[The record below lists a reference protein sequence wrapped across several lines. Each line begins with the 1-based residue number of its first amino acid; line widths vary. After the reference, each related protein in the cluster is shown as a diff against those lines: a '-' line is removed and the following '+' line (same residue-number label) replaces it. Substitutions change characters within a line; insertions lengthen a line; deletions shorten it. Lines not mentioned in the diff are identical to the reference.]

1 MKTNAFVKL
10 VTVMAVSLG
19 LATVACSGGEPEYMG
34 SCMMMRTN
42 IVLSCMDFFG
52 EDNRGA
58 AEFTCKEFAKPSH
71 FTTTKLLTARCP
83 AEGKTSTTVQGYE
96 DSDARHETSVYEYD
110 MKYMEAA
117 K

>member
-19 LATVACSGGEPEYMG
+19 LASVACSGEPEYVG
-34 SCMMMRTN
+34 SCMMKSEGSLT
-42 IVLSCMDFFG
+42 CADFFG
-52 EDNRGA
+52 EENRGA
-58 AEFTCKEFAKPSH
+58 AEFTCRELAKPTH
-71 FTTTKLLTARCP
+71 FTTTKLLTGRCP

-96 DSDARHETSVYEYD
+96 ESDGRHETSNYVND
-110 MKYMEAA
+110 IKYMEAA

>member
-34 SCMMMRTN
+34 SCMQKTEGGMICT
-42 IVLSCMDFFG
+42 DYFG
-52 EDNRGA
+52 EDMRGG
-58 AEFTCKEFAKPSH
+58 AEKVCKEFAKPTH
-71 FTTTKLLTARCP
+71 FTTTKLLTGRCP
-83 AEGKTSTTVQGYE
+83 AEGKTETFVHEYEGY
-96 DSDARHETSVYEYD
+96 DARDETSNYEYD
-110 MKYMEAA
+110 IKYMEAA